1 MPAQS
6 SYSVELKKS
15 GKTLSMEPGLRL
27 LDVLLEAGRDIDHSC
42 REGVCDSCETRV
54 VEDEIDHHDGVLTKT
69 ERAAKRSMMVC
80 ISGCKNRRLV
90 RDL

>member
-15 GKTLSMEPGLRL
+15 GKPLSVEPGLSL
-27 LDVLLEAGRDIDHSC
+27 LDVLLEAGCDIDHSC
-42 REGVCDSCETRV
+42 RERVCGSCETRV
-54 VEDEIDHHDGVLTKT
+54 VEGEIDHRDGVPTKA
-69 ERAAKRSMMVC
+69 ERTANRSMMVC
-80 ISGCKNRRLV
+80 VSGRKSRRLV